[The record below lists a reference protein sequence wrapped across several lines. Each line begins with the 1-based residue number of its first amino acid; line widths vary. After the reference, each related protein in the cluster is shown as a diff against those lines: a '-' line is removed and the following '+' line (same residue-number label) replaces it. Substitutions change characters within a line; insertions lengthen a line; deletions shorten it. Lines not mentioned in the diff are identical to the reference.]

1 MTKKKAFIRIMAIIL
16 AALMAGSVLVS
27 VIASTRAR
35 AVTQSEIDDLQSQQK
50 EIQQKQQDLKSQIN
64 SLQYS
69 QSSAIAKK
77 EVLDEQVQLTQ
88 DEIDN
93 LDGQI
98 KEYDTLIA
106 EKTVEVQDAQQ
117 AEEKQ
122 WDVYKVRMRVMEE
135 NGTISYW
142 AIIFGASSFS
152 DMLARIDMVSDIMQ
166 SDESSYQNLVA
177 ARKATEDAK
186 TALENT
192 QQQQKTKQTELTA
205 SEATLQ
211 SQVEEASALVE
222 QIEGNLETYNEL
234 YDQTTAEEDKVK
246 AAIEE
251 KEAKLKKQQEA
262 EAAAKAAAEA
272 AAKAAGQKTSG
283 GGSSGSGTGSA
294 VGTGSFIWPSYVS
307 RRVTSPF
314 GTRYHPVY
322 HVYKYHSGVD
332 IGGVGYG
339 SDVHAAD
346 GGTVITAEYSS
357 GYGNYVVISHGNGYS
372 TLYGHMSKLLVSA
385 GETVSQGDVIGLT
398 GSTGVS
404 TGPHIHF
411 EIWLNGSRVNPLDY
425 FTDYIA
431 AWDE

>member
-251 KEAKLKKQQEA
+251 KEAELKKQQEA